1 MSPSGT
7 WTFKRPEHPWE
18 FEALHRLNYSAFVE
32 EIPQHPP
39 NAERRL
45 VDRFHDENEYVIG
58 VDAARR
64 ELLGMAAIRTQ
75 RPFSLDQKLVDLD
88 RHLDPARKSCE
99 VRLWTI
105 VPRLRRSTFVP
116 RFLAA
121 LIARVREL
129 GFDQALISGT
139 TRQITFYERLG
150 FRAFGPLVGK
160 EGAWF
165 QPMQLDVARFRAKLP
180 RALGAALVG
189 ERGLNFL
196 PGPVPLAA
204 ATRAAFAAEPVS
216 HRDAEFV
223 GEFARLRRDLA
234 RALGAPAVTALIGSG
249 TLANDVVAAELAQ
262 RVRRVLIPVTGEFG
276 GRLVDH
282 ARRAGLEVDELGLPW
297 GSSIDFEELERR
309 ARDADALWSVHCETS
324 TGVLHDLA
332 SLRRV
337 AHAAGIPLVLDA
349 TSSVGVVP
357 VDFGG
362 VELATCTSAKG
373 LAALA
378 GLALVFHGS
387 TLPPA
392 RRSLPRYLDLRV
404 WSSEEGVPFT
414 HSSNLV
420 RALGAAWPG
429 ALEPASFARRVEL
442 ARALH
447 AELEALGL
455 RALVGPERASPG
467 VLTLPLGPRAAVV
480 GTRLERARVR
490 TSWRSRYLRER
501 GWLQICLFG
510 EHSAE
515 EVALLG
521 RALRR
526 ALGDPAPVRG

>member
-1 MSPSGT
+1 MSRSST
-7 WTFKRPEHPWE
+7 WTFKRPEQPWE

-58 VDAARR
+58 VDAAQR
-64 ELLGMAAIRTQ
+64 ELLGMAAIRTR
-75 RPFSLDQKLVDLD
+75 RPFSLDQKLADLD
-88 RHLDPARKSCE
+88 LHLDPARRPCE
-99 VRLWTI
+99 VRLWTV
-105 VPRLRRSTFVP
+105 VPRLRRSAFVP

-121 LIARVREL
+121 LVARIQEL

-139 TRQITFYERLG
+139 TRQLTFYERLG

-165 QPMQLDVARFRAKLP
+165 QPMQLDVARFRSRLP
-180 RALGAALVG
+180 RSLGTALIG

-196 PGPVPLAA
+196 PGPVPLAES
-204 ATRAAFAAEPVS
+204 TRAAFAAEPVS

-223 GEFARLRRDLA
+223 GEFARLRRELA
-234 RALGAPAVTALIGSG
+234 RALGAEAVTVLIGSG
-249 TLANDVVAAELAQ
+249 TLANDVVAAELAL
-262 RVRRVLIPVTGEFG
+262 RVRRVVIPVTGEFG

-282 ARRAGLEVDELGLPW
+282 ARRAGLEVDALEQPW
-297 GSSIDFEELERR
+297 GSAIDSIELERR
-309 ARDADALWSVHCETS
+309 ARDSEALWAVHCETS
-324 TGVLHDLA
+324 TGALHDLA

-337 AHAAGIPLVLDA
+337 AHAAGVPLVLDA

-357 VDFGG
+357 VDLGG
-362 VELATCTSAKG
+362 VALATCTSAKG

-378 GLALVFHGS
+378 GLALVFHCDP
-387 TLPPA
+387 LPPA
-392 RRSLPRYLDLRV
+392 RRPVPRYFDLRA
-404 WSSEEGVPFT
+404 WAAAEGVPFT

-420 RALGAAWPG
+420 RALGAAWPR
-429 ALEPASFARRVEL
+429 ALEPASFSRRAEL
-442 ARALH
+442 ASALRA
-447 AELEALGL
+447 EVDALGL
-455 RALVGPERASPG
+455 RTLVEPERASPG
-467 VLTLPLGPRAAVV
+467 VLTLALGPSAALV

-501 GWLQICLFG
+501 GWLQLCLFG

-515 EVALLG
+515 EVVLLG

-526 ALGDPAPVRG
+526 ALGERAPARG